1 MKRIVLIVGKP
12 AREAPIMAS
21 IKKEILD
28 LAPQVEVRVW
38 ERFSLGLSRNVMGFK
53 PDVILTTPF
62 NAVGLS
68 RIFYLFKFLLKCKI
82 ISLTDEGVVDFNVQ
96 NNVAW
101 AVGMDRYG
109 KNLVDYEIFWGPKM
123 ARVIGGRRLAL
134 GRMSSAE
141 RNIVIGYPRLQS
153 YFTNA
158 PSDLQLPSRVQT
170 RLASVEKK
178 NVLLFITGFQL
189 ANYTKE
195 DLFNAGDL
203 DAENKC
209 DELLV
214 AVERAKKYR
223 QEWIEQIL
231 IAANENKDMLVVV
244 KKHPV
249 EKLKDYPQFENVDNI
264 LHVYED
270 CELQAVM
277 QYAGLFIHYGST
289 SLVDA
294 YLLRLPSVY
303 VYAEGANWYTDLGW
317 PSSIKSP
324 LHEIRNVIKEYKNGL
339 VKFEHTP
346 QMQQIMF
353 DMFNIEIGK
362 PYNPSKTIAE
372 LLLADDPPL
381 HIPLTD
387 RYLWRAL
394 AITFYYQ
401 IKNLAGRIVCKVL
414 PFLVAR
420 SGVK

>member
-1 MKRIVLIVGKP
+1 MKRIVLIIGKP
-12 AREAPIMAS
+12 SREAPIMAS
-21 IKKEILD
+21 IKKEILS
-28 LAPQVEVRVW
+28 LAPQTEIRVW
-38 ERFSLGLSRNVMGFK
+38 ERFSPSLYQDVAEFK

-68 RIFYLFKFLLKCKI
+68 RIFYLFKFYLKCKV
-82 ISLTDEGVVDFNVQ
+82 ISLTDEGVVDFNVP

-109 KNLVDYEIFWGPKM
+109 KSLIDYEIFWGPKM
-123 ARVIGGRRLAL
+123 AREIGGRRLAQ
-134 GRMSSAE
+134 GKISSAE
-141 RNIVIGYPRLQS
+141 RNKVIGYPRLQS
-153 YFTNA
+153 YFTNDL
-158 PSDLQLPSRVQT
+158 SDLPLPSRVQS
-170 RLASVEKK
+170 RLTSFEKK
-178 NVLLFITGFQL
+178 NVVLFITGFQL

-231 IAANENKDMLVVV
+231 IAANENKDMLIVV

-249 EKLKDYPQFENVDNI
+249 EKLKDYPQFENVANI

-270 CELQAVM
+270 CELQSVM
-277 QYAGLFIHYGST
+277 QYAGLFVHYGST

-294 YLLRLPSVY
+294 YLLQVPSVY

-317 PSSIKSP
+317 PSSRKTH
-324 LHEIRNVIKEYKNGL
+324 LHEVLNVISEYKNGL
-339 VKFEHTP
+339 VQFELIP

-353 DMFNIEIGK
+353 DMFNIEVGK

-372 LLLADDPPL
+372 LLLSDEPPL
-381 HIPLTD
+381 RIPLTD

-394 AITFYYQ
+394 AYQ
-401 IKNLAGRIVCKVL
+401 TKSLVGRIVRKVL